1 VQIPTAKAAHSSS
14 QSVVLAKKRQ
24 FHCRQQLFAA
34 PPFNSVASDA
44 FKIAGLPID
53 GTHAAGTS
61 IGGAQ
66 NAGP

>member
-1 VQIPTAKAAHSSS
+1 MQIPTAKAAHSSS
-14 QSVVLAKKRQ
+14 QSVVLKRQ